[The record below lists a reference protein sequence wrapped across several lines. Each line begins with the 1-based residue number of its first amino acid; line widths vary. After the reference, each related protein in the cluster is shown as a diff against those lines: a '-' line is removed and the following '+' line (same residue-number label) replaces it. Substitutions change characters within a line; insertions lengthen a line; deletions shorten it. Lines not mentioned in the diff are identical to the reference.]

1 MKLFLTEC
9 RQTLKSII
17 YFVFI
22 GVMILFYFTQLSEF
36 AGADIAE
43 VQHPSGY
50 NSRNPLMK
58 PPPDADNYGS
68 REAEIPEQVMPA
80 ALNQLLSEYA
90 NNQYTTYPVG
100 FYKNVKLSQEKQEKV
115 AKILQDITGQR
126 PEDLMKEQGKLPLL
140 ITYDSFKVKM
150 AELDTLLGGGS
161 KYEESRLEEYGN
173 LPVTYEE
180 KLAEYHNFI
189 QVDKVTGAYARLFC
203 DYMGIVISLFSVFV
217 PVAFLIRDRKA
228 GVKELLYSRKH
239 SSAGFILARYFA
251 LVTMLLLPVLLLS
264 LFPLTQLALYGSKH
278 HIAVDL
284 WAFAKYILAWLLPT
298 LMTTTAVAFVLTTL
312 TDTPIAIA
320 VQLFWSYTDLISG
333 SSYIYGGH
341 YGTELAI
348 RHNTLDNLQAMQD
361 GLPDLILNRSVY
373 VLFSLLLVGVTIV
386 LYELKRRGKLD
397 VYGYFHQIF
406 RNRKSPIKAD
416 TLG

>member
-9 RQTLKSII
+9 RQTSKSMI

-22 GVMILFYFTQLSEF
+22 GVMLLFYFTQLSDF
-36 AGADIAE
+36 AGSDIAE
-43 VQHPSGY
+43 VQNASGY
-50 NSRNPLMK
+50 NIQNPLMK

-68 REAEIPEQVMPA
+68 VEAEIPEQVMPA

-90 NNQYTTYPVG
+90 NNEYTTYPVG
-100 FYKNVKLSQEKQEKV
+100 FYKNVKLSQKQQEKV
-115 AKILQDITGQR
+115 AAIVKDITGQR
-126 PEDLMKEQGKLPLL
+126 PEDLMNKQDKLPIL
-140 ITYDSFKVKM
+140 ITYESFKVKM

-161 KYEESRLEEYGN
+161 NYEESRLQEYGN
-173 LPVTYEE
+173 TPVTYEK
-180 KLAEYHNFI
+180 KLAEYHNFL
-189 QVDKVTGAYARLFC
+189 QVDQVTGAYARLFC

-228 GVKELLYSRKH
+228 GVKELLYSRKY

-264 LFPLTQLALYGSKH
+264 LLPLTQLALYGSKH
-278 HIAVDL
+278 HITVDL

-320 VQLFWSYTDLISG
+320 VQLFWSYTDILSG

-341 YGTELAI
+341 YGTQLAI
-348 RHNTLDNLQAMQD
+348 RHNTLDNLQAMLD
-361 GLPDLILNRSVY
+361 GLPALILNRSLY
-373 VLFSLLLVGVTIV
+373 VLFSLLLVAITIV

-397 VYGYFHQIF
+397 VYGHFHQIF

>member
-9 RQTLKSII
+9 RQTSKSMI

-22 GVMILFYFTQLSEF
+22 GVMLLFYFTQLSEF
-36 AGADIAE
+36 AGSDIAE
-43 VQHPSGY
+43 VQNPSGY
-50 NSRNPLMK
+50 NSQNPLMK

-68 REAEIPEQVMPA
+68 VEAEIPEQVMPA

-90 NNQYTTYPVG
+90 NNEYTTYPVG
-100 FYKNVKLSQEKQEKV
+100 FYKNVKLSQKQQEKV
-115 AKILQDITGQR
+115 AAIVKDITGQR
-126 PEDLMKEQGKLPLL
+126 PEDLMNKQDKLPIL
-140 ITYDSFKVKM
+140 ITYESFKVKM

-161 KYEESRLEEYGN
+161 NYEESRLQEYGN
-173 LPVTYEE
+173 TPVTYEE
-180 KLAEYHNFI
+180 KLEEYHNFI
-189 QVDKVTGAYARLFC
+189 QVDQVTGAYARLFC

-228 GVKELLYSRKH
+228 GVKELLYSRKY

-264 LFPLTQLALYGSKH
+264 LIPLTQLALYGSRH
-278 HIAVDL
+278 HITVDL

-298 LMTTTAVAFVLTTL
+298 LMTTTAVAFVRTTL
-312 TDTPIAIA
+312 TETPIAIA
-320 VQLFWSYTDLISG
+320 VQLFWSYPDILSG

-341 YGTELAI
+341 YGTQLAI
-348 RHNTLDNLQAMQD
+348 RHNTLDNLQAMLD
-361 GLPDLILNRSVY
+361 GLPALILNRSLY
-373 VLFSLLLVGVTIV
+373 VLFALLLVGITSV
-386 LYELKRRGKLD
+386 LYELKRRGKLY
-397 VYGYFHQIF
+397 VYGHSTQIF
-406 RNRKSPIKAD
+406 RNRKSPGKAD